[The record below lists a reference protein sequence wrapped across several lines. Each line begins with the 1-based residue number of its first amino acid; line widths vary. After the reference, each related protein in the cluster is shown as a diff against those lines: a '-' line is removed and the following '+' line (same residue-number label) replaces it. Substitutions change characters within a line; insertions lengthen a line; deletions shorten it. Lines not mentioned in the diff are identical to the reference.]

1 MAESAGKRKERK
13 ASARLQAVDGKWP
26 KEWPCTTDIGRIGQM
41 SQQELGGVVC
51 DILTKTYAGE
61 SKSSGA
67 KAKDPGHRISKGT
80 LQKVQ
85 AAAKKFGQAWVYIL
99 NLPHCEDGH
108 MISERQ
114 HFRYMLCYE
123 HLLEE
128 TKWTRERLDED
139 LDVIINRRL
148 ENIAERYKK

>member
-1 MAESAGKRKERK
+1 MSESAGKRKERK
-13 ASARLQAVDGKWP
+13 ASARLQAVDGKWQG
-26 KEWPCTTDIGRIGQM
+26 EWPITTEIGRIGQM

-51 DILTKTYAGE
+51 DILTRTYAGE

-67 KAKDPGHRISKGT
+67 KAKDPGHRITKSA

-85 AAAKKFGQAWVYIL
+85 AAAKKFKQKWVYII

-114 HFRYMLCYE
+114 HFRYMFA
-123 HLLEE
+123 HDFLLMN
-128 TKWTRERLDED
+128 KWDGDVERMNED
-139 LDVIINRRL
+139 LDRSIDSYLDKIS
-148 ENIAERYKK
+148 ERYK